1 MSIIQ
6 NVHFAGQAGQQL
18 AGKLHLPRG
27 SYRGAAIFA
36 HCFTCSKETLAATR
50 IAAGLAA
57 AGVAVLRFDFT
68 GLRKGR
74 TGVLELVGIQCRIT
88 PCHGAVE
95 FPIGNAGINIFQF
108 FPGKGRVLIKV
119 EGLL

>member
-1 MSIIQ
+1 MTAIQ
-6 NVHFAGQAGQQL
+6 DVEFAGREGLTL

-36 HCFTCSKETLAATR
+36 HCFTCSKETLAASR

-68 GLRKGR
+68 GLG
-74 TGVLELVGIQCRIT
+74 
-88 PCHGAVE
+88 
-95 FPIGNAGINIFQF
+95 
-108 FPGKGRVLIKV
+108 
-119 EGLL
+119 